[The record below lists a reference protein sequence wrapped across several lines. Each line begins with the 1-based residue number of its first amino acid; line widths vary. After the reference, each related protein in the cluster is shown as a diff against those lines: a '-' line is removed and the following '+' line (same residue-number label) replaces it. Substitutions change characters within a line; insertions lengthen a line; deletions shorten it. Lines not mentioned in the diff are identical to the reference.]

1 MNPCP
6 PGRLNGGSCLNK
18 KLNRKRASD
27 FHSLSSIKLKVMNG
41 YNDNHNG
48 TPKGA
53 RLVFGIFM
61 VLVYLAVGLLFIF
74 NVFSIDNTAISATV
88 GGILC
93 AYGVWRA
100 YRLYRGGN

>member
-1 MNPCP
+1 MN
-6 PGRLNGGSCLNK
+6 N
-18 KLNRKRASD
+18 
-27 FHSLSSIKLKVMNG
+27 F
-41 YNDNHNG
+41 DNNNQ

-74 NVFSIDNTAISATV
+74 DIFNIDNTAISATV

-93 AYGVWRA
+93 AYGVWRG
-100 YRLYRGGN
+100 YRLYKGMN